1 MHWNQIRTDVS
12 RVSFGNNKLYL
23 LYSLRFKIW
32 FTQLTF
38 KFDKR
43 FLFLQLHLMHHN
55 IVDCLYKINNQIRA
69 FLFFSAFPGKNDIF
83 GEPINLYHR
92 PGKSN
97 ADVRALTY
105 CDLHKI
111 LREDV
116 LEVLDMYP
124 EFADHFWNNLEI
136 TFNLRDVS
144 FKLLPQQT
152 SVKSHK
158 SGSVHNRNTQIIS
171 ASPKFIFKILFLY
184 WQPADGFLWLWDG
197 SWCDHK
203 KTTMTVKGN
212 LPKCFCTLLI
222 PNISPTF
229 LLLSFCKTKMRKSNK
244 MCRTLS
250 FIHRKKHLFFCLYRP
265 QQTTGAGYFVV
276 IRINL
281 SVDGWAEVWVL

>member
-1 MHWNQIRTDVS
+1 MHSFVNRYIETKLEQMFLESALETTNFICYIHWDLKYDLHSWHLSSIKGFCSCSSTWCITILLTACIRS
-12 RVSFGNNKLYL
+12 
-23 LYSLRFKIW
+23 
-32 FTQLTF
+32 
-38 KFDKR
+38 
-43 FLFLQLHLMHHN
+43 
-55 IVDCLYKINNQIRA
+55 NNQIRA

-152 SVKSHK
+152 SIKSHK
-158 SGSVHNRNTQIIS
+158 SGSVHNRNT
-171 ASPKFIFKILFLY
+171 
-184 WQPADGFLWLWDG
+184 
-197 SWCDHK
+197 
-203 KTTMTVKGN
+203 
-212 LPKCFCTLLI
+212 
-222 PNISPTF
+222 
-229 LLLSFCKTKMRKSNK
+229 
-244 MCRTLS
+244 
-250 FIHRKKHLFFCLYRP
+250 
-265 QQTTGAGYFVV
+265 
-276 IRINL
+276 
-281 SVDGWAEVWVL
+281 